1 MERIHVKV
9 PGEQPQD
16 REYMKQALALAE
28 KGHGWVNPNPM
39 VGAVLVK
46 DGRIIG
52 EGYHTRYGQLHAE
65 REAFKNA
72 AEPALSDINL
82 EIAEGEFICIVGPS
96 GCGKSTLLNLIAGLE
111 KPTEGTITL
120 DSREVLGPGAD
131 RVVMFQEPALYPW
144 LNVIDNVKFGMKLA
158 GVPKGEQEK
167 RAEKYLKM
175 VHLWD
180 FREYAVHELS
190 GGMKQRTAL
199 ARALTMDSRIMLMDE
214 PFSALD
220 KQTINKL
227 RAELEAIWE
236 ETRRTIIYVTHSV
249 EEALYFA
256 DRIIILA
263 DRPGIVKSIVKINL
277 PRPRQLD
284 SEDFVDIRK
293 HLLDGLKVEVEKI
306 EKEEYDRV

>member
-1 MERIHVKV
+1 MLKTS
-9 PGEQPQD
+9 GLS
-16 REYMKQALALAE
+16 K
-28 KGHGWVNPNPM
+28 
-39 VGAVLVK
+39 
-46 DGRIIG
+46 
-52 EGYHTRYGQLHAE
+52 T
-65 REAFKNA
+65 FKNA

-82 EIAEGEFICIVGPS
+82 EITEGEFICIVGPS

-120 DSREVLGPGAD
+120 DGREVLGPGAD

-158 GVPKGEQEK
+158 GIPKQEQEK
-167 RAEKYLKM
+167 RAEKYLRM

-199 ARALTMDSRIMLMDE
+199 ARALTMDSKIMLMDE

-263 DRPGIVKSIVKINL
+263 DRPGIVKSIVKIDL
-277 PRPRQLD
+277 PRPRRLD
-284 SEDFVDIRK
+284 SEEFVDIRK

>member
-1 MERIHVKV
+1 MLKTA
-9 PGEQPQD
+9 GLS
-16 REYMKQALALAE
+16 K
-28 KGHGWVNPNPM
+28 
-39 VGAVLVK
+39 
-46 DGRIIG
+46 
-52 EGYHTRYGQLHAE
+52 T
-65 REAFKNA
+65 FKNA

-82 EIAEGEFICIVGPS
+82 EITEGEFICIVGPS

-111 KPTEGTITL
+111 TPTAGSIIL
-120 DSREVLGPGAD
+120 DDKEVKGPGAD

-158 GVPKGEQEK
+158 GIPKQEQEK
-167 RAEKYLKM
+167 RAEKYLRM

-263 DRPGIVKSIVKINL
+263 DRPGIVKSIVKIDL
-277 PRPRQLD
+277 PRPRRLD
-284 SEDFVDIRK
+284 SEEFVDIRK

>member
-1 MERIHVKV
+1 MLKT
-9 PGEQPQD
+9 
-16 REYMKQALALAE
+16 
-28 KGHGWVNPNPM
+28 
-39 VGAVLVK
+39 
-46 DGRIIG
+46 
-52 EGYHTRYGQLHAE
+52 EGLSKT
-65 REAFKNA
+65 FKNA
-72 AEPALSDINL
+72 AEPALSDINM
-82 EIAEGEFICIVGPS
+82 EISDGEFICIVGPS

-111 KPTEGTITL
+111 TPTSGKIIL
-120 DSREVLGPGAD
+120 DDKEVRGPGAD

-144 LNVIDNVKFGMKLA
+144 LNVMENVKFGMKLA
-158 GVPKGEQEK
+158 GVPKNEQET

-199 ARALTMDSRIMLMDE
+199 ARALTMDSKIMLMDE

-236 ETRRTIIYVTHSV
+236 ETGRTIIYVTHSV

-263 DRPGIVKSIVKINL
+263 ERPGVVKSVVKIDL

-284 SEDFVDIRK
+284 SEEFVDIRK
-293 HLLDGLKVEVEKI
+293 HLLDGLKVEVDKI

>member
-1 MERIHVKV
+1 MLKTA
-9 PGEQPQD
+9 GLS
-16 REYMKQALALAE
+16 K
-28 KGHGWVNPNPM
+28 
-39 VGAVLVK
+39 
-46 DGRIIG
+46 
-52 EGYHTRYGQLHAE
+52 T
-65 REAFKNA
+65 FKNA

-120 DSREVLGPGAD
+120 DGREVLGPGAD

-144 LNVIDNVKFGMKLA
+144 LNVIDNVKFGMKLK
-158 GVPKGEQEK
+158 GVPKSEQEK

-263 DRPGIVKSIVKINL
+263 DRPGVVKSVVKIDL

-284 SEDFVDIRK
+284 SDDFVDIRK

>member
-1 MERIHVKV
+1 MLKTS
-9 PGEQPQD
+9 GLS
-16 REYMKQALALAE
+16 K
-28 KGHGWVNPNPM
+28 
-39 VGAVLVK
+39 
-46 DGRIIG
+46 
-52 EGYHTRYGQLHAE
+52 T
-65 REAFKNA
+65 FKNA

-120 DSREVLGPGAD
+120 DGREVLGPGAD

-158 GVPKGEQEK
+158 GVPKSEQEK

-263 DRPGIVKSIVKINL
+263 DRPGVVKSVVKINL

>member
-1 MERIHVKV
+1 MLKTS
-9 PGEQPQD
+9 GLS
-16 REYMKQALALAE
+16 K
-28 KGHGWVNPNPM
+28 
-39 VGAVLVK
+39 
-46 DGRIIG
+46 
-52 EGYHTRYGQLHAE
+52 T
-65 REAFKNA
+65 FKNA

-120 DSREVLGPGAD
+120 DGREVLGPGAD

-158 GVPKGEQEK
+158 GVPKSEQEK

-277 PRPRQLD
+277 PRPRRLD

>member
-1 MERIHVKV
+1 MLKTS
-9 PGEQPQD
+9 GLS
-16 REYMKQALALAE
+16 K
-28 KGHGWVNPNPM
+28 
-39 VGAVLVK
+39 
-46 DGRIIG
+46 
-52 EGYHTRYGQLHAE
+52 T
-65 REAFKNA
+65 FKNA

-120 DSREVLGPGAD
+120 DGREVLGPGAD

-158 GVPKGEQEK
+158 GVPKGKQEK

-263 DRPGIVKSIVKINL
+263 DRPGVVKSVVKINL

>member
-1 MERIHVKV
+1 MLKTESLSK
-9 PGEQPQD
+9 
-16 REYMKQALALAE
+16 
-28 KGHGWVNPNPM
+28 
-39 VGAVLVK
+39 
-46 DGRIIG
+46 
-52 EGYHTRYGQLHAE
+52 T
-65 REAFKNA
+65 FKNA
-72 AEPALSDINL
+72 SEPALSDINL
-82 EIAEGEFICIVGPS
+82 EIKDGEFVCIVGPS

-111 KPTEGTITL
+111 TPTEGRIVL
-120 DSREVLGPGAD
+120 DGKEVKGPGAD

-158 GVPKGEQEK
+158 GISKAEREK

-180 FREYAVHELS
+180 FKEYAIHELS

-199 ARALTMDSRIMLMDE
+199 ARALTMDSKIMLMDE

-236 ETRRTIIYVTHSV
+236 ETGRTIIYVTHSV

-256 DRIIILA
+256 DRIFILA
-263 DRPGIVKSIVKINL
+263 DRPGVVKSIVEIDL

-284 SEDFVDIRK
+284 SEEFVDIRK